1 MSTLFGS
8 DVAIKSILN
17 LFQNKKLTYL
27 KNIVIYDKEIS
38 DQLQDLAKKAGL
50 NILKY
55 HELIDGLRESGS
67 TNIQPVEDNLDTV
80 FTISY
85 TSGTSGNSKG
95 VLLTNR
101 NFLSAMMN
109 IKAMSA
115 QFSSQFNFSE
125 TDSYISYLP
134 LAHVFDR
141 LGVHSMLSVGGA
153 VGFFGGVIPEIT
165 KDLAI
170 LKPTVFVS
178 VPRLLNKVYEKVLAA
193 VEEKPFVS
201 RFLFHQGLNTKGYYN
216 KENGWVNNK
225 LFDYFVFSKAKQRLG
240 GNVRIMITASAPIAP
255 NVLNFLRCVFCC
267 PIVEA
272 YGQTESCG
280 ASFATKIF
288 DNRSGHVGGPG
299 VGVEFK
305 LADLPDMNYT
315 RDSKPYPAGE
325 ICIRGPAVFEGYFKN
340 K

>member
-201 RFLFHQGLNTKGYYN
+201 RFLFH
-216 KENGWVNNK
+216 
-225 LFDYFVFSKAKQRLG
+225 
-240 GNVRIMITASAPIAP
+240 
-255 NVLNFLRCVFCC
+255 
-267 PIVEA
+267 
-272 YGQTESCG
+272 
-280 ASFATKIF
+280 
-288 DNRSGHVGGPG
+288 
-299 VGVEFK
+299 
-305 LADLPDMNYT
+305 
-315 RDSKPYPAGE
+315 
-325 ICIRGPAVFEGYFKN
+325 
-340 K
+340 